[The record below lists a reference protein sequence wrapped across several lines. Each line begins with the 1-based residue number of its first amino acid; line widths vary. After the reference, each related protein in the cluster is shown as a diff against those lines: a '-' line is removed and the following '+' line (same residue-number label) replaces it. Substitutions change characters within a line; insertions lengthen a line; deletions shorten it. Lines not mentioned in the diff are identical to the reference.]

1 MDLADLE
8 KLVSCTFG
16 QIPTNKLPAD
26 DFSKFSFKPE
36 VVTPQFKDI
45 YYMKPVGDT
54 TEVK

>member
-8 KLVSCTFG
+8 KHVSCTFG

-36 VVTPQFKDI
+36 MVSPQFKDI
-45 YYMKPVGDT
+45 YYVRPVSDT
-54 TEVK
+54 TEVN